1 MGYGQQGENLRLL
14 LQARPQYGI
23 IRKVYRPFD
32 EKRHLNGS
40 GFFVHCCSDILND
53 PEIDVVIE
61 LMEDAAAAYQM
72 VSSAIRHGKPVICT
86 NVTMLAA
93 CLPEL
98 ASLRERF
105 QVPLLYGSV
114 FSSCIPA
121 LHGIERKL
129 HSRSQ
134 YLSFINDVHSNY
146 VLDKIFEEELK
157 PEDASINAR
166 VEGIIAD
173 STSSG
178 QEKLLLLLYHIYGMN
193 VPPDELMCLQANRIH
208 ASDIEYARQ
217 RGLRIKLVA
226 HIIEVANNKVLA
238 LMLPQFIEQ
247 GNILN
252 NIRGASGGFLLQN
265 ELTQQF
271 FSEEQKYSQYGI
283 APLIVQ
289 DMAVIGNG
297 HRNASNQPKKESNLT
312 FTNDFYLKVYVSF
325 ERWGQV
331 CQQDFEWIDELHG
344 SCKRCNLAGVI
355 ASKKLKETPWFT
367 HPEVSI
373 IATPDCIMEN
383 IEKRNLCKRSLQ
395 LAGSKLKE
403 PVMDLMYTISPE
415 SLLKHISY

>member
-1 MGYGQQGENLRLL
+1 
-14 LQARPQYGI
+14 
-23 IRKVYRPFD
+23 
-32 EKRHLNGS
+32 
-40 GFFVHCCSDILND
+40 
-53 PEIDVVIE
+53 
-61 LMEDAAAAYQM
+61 
-72 VSSAIRHGKPVICT
+72 
-86 NVTMLAA
+86 
-93 CLPEL
+93 
-98 ASLRERF
+98 
-105 QVPLLYGSV
+105 
-114 FSSCIPA
+114 
-121 LHGIERKL
+121 
-129 HSRSQ
+129 
-134 YLSFINDVHSNY
+134 
-146 VLDKIFEEELK
+146 
-157 PEDASINAR
+157 
-166 VEGIIAD
+166 
-173 STSSG
+173 
-178 QEKLLLLLYHIYGMN
+178 
-193 VPPDELMCLQANRIH
+193 
-208 ASDIEYARQ
+208 
-217 RGLRIKLVA
+217 
-226 HIIEVANNKVLA
+226 VLA